1 MPKRESNVVG
11 REFGN
16 GLRAAIAKT
25 GLTQR
30 KLAEELDWDESK
42 ISDAVNGKGGIDLH
56 EVEVLLA
63 YCRLPLGERKHL
75 LALFLEA
82 GEKGFILFPEDG
94 VPDQVRTLISH
105 EKEATAI
112 LAWSMIV
119 MPGLL
124 QIPEYTYLVTEAS
137 PVIKAADVAATAA
150 ARGKR
155 AEILRPGR
163 TFTFYVHEQ
172 ALWLPVGGEEVWRE
186 QLAHLLRMS
195 VRQYINFHV
204 VPRSIGIHAGAAGDF
219 RVMKFP
225 KYPPVVFLDTLNC
238 GLFFDDKETVDLYE
252 TTLKRLAAVALDQ
265 EQSRA
270 VIDNILEGLQ

>member
-42 ISDAVNGKGGIDLH
+42 MSDMVNGKGGVTEA
-56 EVEVLLA
+56 EVREVLA
-63 YCRLPLGERKHL
+63 YCRLPLDERKHM

-94 VPDQVRTLISH
+94 VPDQLRTLINH
-105 EKEATAI
+105 EKEATQI
-112 LAWSMIV
+112 VAWSMILV
-119 MPGLL
+119 PGLL
-124 QIPEYTYLVTEAS
+124 QIPEYAYAVTEAG
-137 PVIKAADVAATAA
+137 PHEPEDVPKVAA
-150 ARGKR
+150 ARSAR

-172 ALWLPVGGEEVWRE
+172 ALWLPVGGEDVWRE

-204 VPRSIGIHAGAAGDF
+204 IPRSIGAHAGVAGDF

-225 KYPPVVFLDTLNC
+225 KYPPLVFLDTLNC
-238 GLFFDDKETVDLYE
+238 GLFFDDKDTVALYE
-252 TTLKRLAAVALDQ
+252 DRVKRLAATALNR
-265 EQSRA
+265 EESRA
-270 VIDNILEGLQ
+270 VIDDILEGLQ

>member
-42 ISDAVNGKGGIDLH
+42 LSDLVNGKGGVTAH

-63 YCRLPLGERKHL
+63 YCRLSLAERRHL
-75 LALFLEA
+75 MALFLEA

-94 VPDQVRTLISH
+94 VPDQLRTLIEH
-105 EKEATAI
+105 EKEADEIIDWTM
-112 LAWSMIV
+112 SV
-119 MPGLL
+119 VPGVL
-124 QIPEYTYLVTEAS
+124 QIPEYAYAVTEAG
-137 PVIKAADVAATAA
+137 PHEKDDIPKVVAARVA
-150 ARGKR
+150 R

-163 TFTFYVHEQ
+163 TFTFYVHEH
-172 ALWLPVGGEEVWRE
+172 ALLLPVGGEEVWRE
-186 QLAHLLRMS
+186 QLAHLMRMS
-195 VRQYINFHV
+195 VRAYINIHV
-204 VPRSIGIHAGAAGDF
+204 VPRSIGMHAGAAGDF
-219 RVMKFP
+219 RLMKFP
-225 KYPPVVFLDTLNC
+225 KFPPLIFQDTLNC
-238 GLFFDDKETVDLYE
+238 GLFFDDKETIALYMDRI
-252 TTLKRLAAVALDQ
+252 KRLAAVALDR